1 MRVDYLTYRIFEKMT
16 NQISLALPSNV
27 RRNHALEHATLQVL
41 GEKNPRLRL
50 AGYSDSFGFWII
62 GKVDF
67 DDLQEAIL
75 QAQTRLNQGESHLA
89 IHPNCGTNF
98 AASGLIAA
106 LAAFL
111 GMLGSGSSARSRWE
125 RLPLVAVLVTLS
137 LILTRPLGPWLQAV
151 ATTDA
156 RLNGLHV
163 VGIDRFERRGIPL
176 YRIRTRS

>member
-1 MRVDYLTYRIFEKMT
+1 MRIP
-16 NQISLALPSNV
+16 ILPSPI
-27 RRNHALEHATLQVL
+27 RRNHALEHATLQIL
-41 GEKNPRLRL
+41 AKSNPRLRL
-50 AGYSDSFGFWII
+50 AGYSDSLGFWII
-62 GKVDF
+62 GRVDF
-67 DDLQEAIL
+67 DDLQEAIH
-75 QAQTRLNQGESHLA
+75 QAETRLNRGEAHLA

-106 LAAFL
+106 LAAFV
-111 GMLGSGSSARSRWE
+111 GMLGSGNSARRRWE

-137 LILTRPLGPWLQAV
+137 LILSRPLGPWLQAV

-176 YRIRTRS
+176 YRVHTRS